1 MTHTGVSVNSVR
13 GFICCMFVHICYNN
27 ATWLFRFSVSQNM
40 QQSTSMWLLAT
51 VSYLTPW
58 MTFCQ
63 SFFKYLDHEQ
73 CFYIQ
78 PKWHQIALHQLNKH
92 WEAFGT
98 VHDLPTLVGGVKFTL
113 LSSWTYKSWLAST
126 WAAALSEA
134 DLQQKPRF
142 KSANNQ
148 LVILAKLI

>member
-13 GFICCMFVHICYNN
+13 GFICCMFVHICYNT

-58 MTFCQ
+58 MIFCQ
-63 SFFKYLDHEQ
+63 SFFKYLDHKQ

-98 VHDLPTLVGGVKFTL
+98 VHDLPTLVGWGGEIHIIKQL
-113 LSSWTYKSWLAST
+113 NLQIMISEHMSSCFIRGWP
-126 WAAALSEA
+126 AAEA
-134 DLQQKPRF
+134 PFQ
-142 KSANNQ
+142 
-148 LVILAKLI
+148 ICE